1 MLYEGSG
8 CGLCAR
14 ALTVLESEAPRL
26 GFRLRRVAIDGGGRL
41 RVPWA
46 LSRSNDLAA
55 GLIGSAALTPALVQ
69 PTDDGSAATKL
80 ALVLGA
86 AKSDGSARLEI
97 APVQRLSVD
106 LYNGSHLL
114 GRLVERHE
122 LLPGSYSYGIT
133 GIDPT
138 TRKALAP
145 GIYRL
150 VIDAVS
156 ADDVTSERQLGF
168 TVSGT

>member
-1 MLYEGSG
+1 VIGGWIIVS
-8 CGLCAR
+8 
-14 ALTVLESEAPRL
+14 
-26 GFRLRRVAIDGGGRL
+26 IDGGGRL

-46 LSRSNDLAA
+46 LSRSDDLAA
-55 GLIGSAALTPALVQ
+55 GLIGSAALAPALVE
-69 PTDDGSAATKL
+69 PTSDGSAATKL
-80 ALVLGA
+80 ALVLGSA
-86 AKSDGSARLEI
+86 RSDASARLEI

-106 LYNGSHLL
+106 LYSGSHLL

-133 GIDPT
+133 GIDPS
-138 TRKALAP
+138 TRKALVP

-150 VIDAVS
+150 VIDAGS